1 LGYSLKGEMLE
12 VLCSFE
18 SRVLFSKL
26 GFIVKSGWHHPDRED
41 NQNIKKDTG
50 TMAKRDLSTVLS
62 QTNIDITLNLNLIS
76 TKKYQTII
84 FFKEIIKIIK
94 SSRSTPGVNLI
105 ILTPANRN
113 HPLIPNTLTKC

>member
-1 LGYSLKGEMLE
+1 
-12 VLCSFE
+12 
-18 SRVLFSKL
+18 
-26 GFIVKSGWHHPDRED
+26 
-41 NQNIKKDTG
+41 
-50 TMAKRDLSTVLS
+50 MAKRDLSTVLS

-105 ILTPANRN
+105 ILTPTNRN
-113 HPLIPNTLTKC
+113 HPLIPNTLTKS

>member
-1 LGYSLKGEMLE
+1 
-12 VLCSFE
+12 
-18 SRVLFSKL
+18 
-26 GFIVKSGWHHPDRED
+26 
-41 NQNIKKDTG
+41 
-50 TMAKRDLSTVLS
+50 MAKRDLSTVLS

-113 HPLIPNTLTKC
+113 HPLIPNTLTKS